1 MGHSGPRPFW
11 LVGGGN
17 LGDLPMLSVDSFLSI
32 LPFAE
37 EGNTAVLVVQWAFII
52 LLVCLSGMFSGL
64 NLGLMSLDKLGL
76 EIVIQS
82 GTPKQSLH
90 ARRIYPI
97 RKRGNLLL
105 CTILLGN
112 VAVDA
117 LLSILLAD
125 FTSGAMGFILST
137 GIIVVCGEI
146 VPQAICSRHG
156 LAVGYYTVW
165 IIWAFLIVLLPL
177 SYPISKILDFALGRE
192 LGQLYSRNELKKLL
206 EMHSTYSDITVDET
220 TIMSGAL
227 DFGRK
232 EVVEVMTPLADVYM
246 IDIDDHLNV
255 DTISEILEK
264 GYSRIPVYEG
274 SRERVTGLLFV
285 KDLALLN
292 PEDNH
297 PVRKILQ
304 VYGRDLPRLHSD
316 TSLAEVLAEFK
327 RGQSHIAVVRRVN
340 NEGMGDPTYENIGI
354 VTLEDVIEEILQDEI
369 IDETDVYMDNK
380 SQTLIR
386 RAGLDYKGVLGS
398 VKKKHLPQVE
408 TILSKLP
415 DFASENLSETVLQ
428 KLIQQSITIDLQ
440 PGDAEVF
447 TEGKPESFC
456 VVVISGSLLKT
467 SEDQVVEEKGPGSA
481 IGLRTLRYDQFV
493 PSYTVTVNEPT
504 TIIKISK
511 RAYSAAVQATLFE
524 RGGDPE
530 EFIDDDF

>member
-1 MGHSGPRPFW
+1 MSTIGDSI
-11 LVGGGN
+11 VN
-17 LGDLPMLSVDSFLSI
+17 LLPYAFEFNPSTF
-32 LPFAE
+32 F
-37 EGNTAVLVVQWAFII
+37 VQWAFII
-52 LLVCLSGMFSGL
+52 LLVILSGMFSGL

-112 VAVDA
+112 VAVNA

-146 VPQAICSRHG
+146 IPQAICSRHG

-177 SYPISKILDFALGRE
+177 SYPISKLLDCILGRE
-192 LGQLYSRNELKKLL
+192 LGTLYSRNELKKLL
-206 EMHSTYSDITVDET
+206 EMHSTYSDITKDET

-227 DFGRK
+227 DFGKK
-232 EVVEVMTPLADVYM
+232 EVIEVMTPLEDVYM
-246 IDIDDHLNV
+246 LDIDSTLNM
-255 DTISEILEK
+255 DTISSILEK

-274 SRERVTGLLFV
+274 SSDRVTGLLFV

-292 PEDNH
+292 PEDNL

-304 VYGRDLPRLHSD
+304 VYGRNLPRIHAD

-340 NEGMGDPTYENIGI
+340 NEGEGDPTYENIGI

-380 SQTLIR
+380 SQTLIG
-386 RAGLDYKGVLGS
+386 RAGLDYKGGMGAAKAAS
-398 VKKKHLPQVE
+398 SDQVADIGN
-408 TILSKLP
+408 ILRGMP
-415 DFASENLSETVLQ
+415 EFSEQELSETVLE
-428 KLIQQSITIDLQ
+428 KLIQQSIVAKLKE
-440 PGDAEVF
+440 GDPDIY

-456 VVVISGSLLKT
+456 VVIISGKLQLS
-467 SEDQVVEEKGPGSA
+467 DGQQVYEKGPGA
-481 IGLRTLRYDQFV
+481 AFGLKALKSDSFV
-493 PSYTVTVNEPT
+493 PEYTVSVHEPA

-511 RAYSAAVQATLFE
+511 RAYTASIQATLFE

-530 EFIDDDF
+530 NMFEDDF